1 MAPNRRLKLPREA
14 ESHGA
19 DVSITRFLGSR
30 PMPRDRQPT
39 HSRNVPRRGRHFR
52 RRRRLDVPRRRW
64 STNPCRSTG
73 CRALLMQSGTG
84 VPVAPVIGVT
94 TTAFSDASPGAAFIQ
109 PLPASL
115 PQKTTRLHRGTHR
128 HPDRP
133 VASLHLTT
141 QMSGVPL
148 RLRAARCPGF
158 ARFPN
163 RISQVSTTRPETGW
177 RGAC

>member
-1 MAPNRRLKLPREA
+1 MAANRWLKLPPEA

-19 DVSITRFLGSR
+19 AVSIKRFLGR
-30 PMPRDRQPT
+30 ARCPATGIP

-52 RRRRLDVPRRRW
+52 CRRHADVPRRRW
-64 STNPCRSTG
+64 RSNPCRSTG
-73 CRALLMQSGTG
+73 CCALLMQSGTG

-115 PQKTTRLHRGTHR
+115 PQKTTRSSSR
-128 HPDRP
+128 HSW
-133 VASLHLTT
+133 ASGP
-141 QMSGVPL
+141 SCSPL
-148 RLRAARCPGF
+148 AFDYTNVWSPASAAGRACPGF